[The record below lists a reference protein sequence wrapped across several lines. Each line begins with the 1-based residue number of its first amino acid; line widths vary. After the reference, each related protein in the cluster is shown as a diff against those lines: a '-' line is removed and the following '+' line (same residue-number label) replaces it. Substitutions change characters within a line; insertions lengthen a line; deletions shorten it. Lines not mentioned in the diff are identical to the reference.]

1 MPDHHDASTIAA
13 LRQRIAKLQRE
24 RQDERADEKTN
35 TRRLNA
41 RVQELIGEK
50 ERLQEGLLVAQQDL
64 ENANYA
70 VAQSSDELR
79 ELREANKTF
88 NGMCAENNQLKDEVE
103 RLQDKL
109 DEKREEEPWRTNRSL
124 LRTINDLQTRLS
136 SEGVAALE
144 KSNRLLR
151 SQRDKAQAQPQTH
164 FTPSLLGEKFSCLKG
179 FKEGC
184 EFMHSAMQGV
194 K

>member
-24 RQDERADEKTN
+24 RQDERTDEKTS

-41 RVQELIGEK
+41 RIQELIGEK
-50 ERLQEGLLVAQQDL
+50 ERLQEDLLVAQQDL

-88 NGMCAENNQLKDEVE
+88 NGMCAENNALKDKVE
-103 RLQDKL
+103 QLQEALRAKPKVAL
-109 DEKREEEPWRTNRSL
+109 APGIPEEAFH
-124 LRTINDLQTRLS
+124 
-136 SEGVAALE
+136 AAE
-144 KSNRLLR
+144 AHGRLL
-151 SQRDKAQAQPQTH
+151 
-164 FTPSLLGEKFSCLKG
+164 G

-184 EFMHSAMQGV
+184 KFMKSAMQGV

>member
-24 RQDERADEKTN
+24 RQDERTDEKTN

-41 RVQELIGEK
+41 RIQELIGEK
-50 ERLQEGLLVAQQDL
+50 ERLQEDLLVAQQDL

-88 NGMCAENNQLKDEVE
+88 NGMCEENNQLKDKCDMS
-103 RLQDKL
+103 LQMHRDFC
-109 DEKREEEPWRTNRSL
+109 
-124 LRTINDLQTRLS
+124 
-136 SEGVAALE
+136 EGVKFVLRE
-144 KSNRLLR
+144 MKS
-151 SQRDKAQAQPQTH
+151 
-164 FTPSLLGEKFSCLKG
+164 
-179 FKEGC
+179 
-184 EFMHSAMQGV
+184 
-194 K
+194 

>member
-1 MPDHHDASTIAA
+1 MPDYSEAATIAA

-24 RQDERADEKTN
+24 RQDERTDEKTN

-41 RVQELIGEK
+41 RIQELIGEK
-50 ERLQEGLLVAQQDL
+50 EALQNRLSDTKNLYNSTIKKLHKNLLVAQQDL

-88 NGMCAENNQLKDEVE
+88 NGMCAENNALKDKVE
-103 RLQDKL
+103 QLQEALRAKPKVAL
-109 DEKREEEPWRTNRSL
+109 APGIPEEAFH
-124 LRTINDLQTRLS
+124 
-136 SEGVAALE
+136 AAE
-144 KSNRLLR
+144 AHGRLL
-151 SQRDKAQAQPQTH
+151 
-164 FTPSLLGEKFSCLKG
+164 G

-184 EFMHSAMQGV
+184 KFMKSAMRGV

>member
-1 MPDHHDASTIAA
+1 MPDHHDTSTIAA

-50 ERLQEGLLVAQQDL
+50 ERLQEDLLVAQQDL

-88 NGMCAENNQLKDEVE
+88 NGMCAENNRLTEQLKLARKGRQDASTEWRKTCDELRGLRAE
-103 RLQDKL
+103 LQACKDAKPKVAL
-109 DEKREEEPWRTNRSL
+109 MPGIPEEAF
-124 LRTINDLQTRLS
+124 Q
-136 SEGVAALE
+136 AAE
-144 KSNRLLR
+144 AHGRLL
-151 SQRDKAQAQPQTH
+151 
-164 FTPSLLGEKFSCLKG
+164 G
-179 FKEGC
+179 FKQGC
-184 EFMHSAMQGV
+184 EFMKSMV
-194 K
+194 VLP